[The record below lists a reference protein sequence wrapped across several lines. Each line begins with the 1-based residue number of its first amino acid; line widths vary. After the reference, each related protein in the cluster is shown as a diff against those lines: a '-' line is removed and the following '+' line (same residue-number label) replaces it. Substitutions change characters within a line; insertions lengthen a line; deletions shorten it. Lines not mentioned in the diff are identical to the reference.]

1 MTDVS
6 QLAATLANTVSTAAG
21 NLVTDEG
28 GGEFGADGGFVKS
41 VTIDNTTY
49 TFAPGTNGLAVSG
62 TDHHTGFDTNTHIL
76 SLTLLSG
83 ALLALDMD
91 NGAYTYKAPA
101 SLGSDIT
108 ETVGYTLSDNDGDTS
123 ASTLSINVAHDVL
136 PPIVRNDHVF
146 TNDDSSSTVVISDA
160 ALTHNDTD
168 AGGHTIVVGTITNAS
183 SGDMATHS
191 GSSTT
196 FTNSSSRNGGSF
208 DYTGSTAS
216 GSDTGHVVITR
227 SRQLHTDWHH
237 S

>member
-1 MTDVS
+1 
-6 QLAATLANTVSTAAG
+6 
-21 NLVTDEG
+21 
-28 GGEFGADGGFVKS
+28 
-41 VTIDNTTY
+41 
-49 TFAPGTNGLAVSG
+49 
-62 TDHHTGFDTNTHIL
+62 
-76 SLTLLSG
+76 
-83 ALLALDMD
+83 MD

-108 ETVGYTLSDNDGDTS
+108 ETVGFTLSDNDGDTS

-183 SGDMATHS
+183 SGDMATYS

-196 FTNSSSRNGGSF
+196 FTDFLLSQWRFVRLYGVDGFCNRIPAMSLSPAPGDFTLTGTILDDILIGVSDNSNTTSTLNGDAGNDVS
-208 DYTGSTAS
+208 DCRRALRTGKRRR
-216 GSDTGHVVITR
+216 VKRR
-227 SRQLHTDWHH
+227 SWYRSLNRR
-237 S
+237 